1 MMDSKT
7 KILIVE
13 DNIANLE
20 LFTDILQINGFECL
34 TAMKGEDAIEI
45 ARRENPDMILL
56 DIQMPGMDGMTV
68 GRILKSD
75 ENTRHL
81 KIVALTAHAMRGDKE
96 TFIKEGFDGYIPK
109 PIKVKEFLEAVRE
122 YLGEMIKNG

>member
-1 MMDSKT
+1 MMNSRSVR
-7 KILIVE
+7 ILVVE

-45 ARRENPDMILL
+45 ARMENPDMILL

-122 YLGEMIKNG
+122 YLG

>member
-1 MMDSKT
+1 MMNSKT
-7 KILIVE
+7 RILIVE

-45 ARRENPDMILL
+45 ARIENPDMILL

-122 YLGEMIKNG
+122 YLGEMVKNG